1 MRSLCSFLLASLLCA
16 PGFAQTPTASFAE
29 TSGAQASFE
38 QGMEA
43 YRQGRYRAAIEQ
55 FQEADRLAPSPRLS
69 FNVAR
74 AYEQMD
80 DGPHALAA
88 YRDYLRRLPSAENAA
103 ETSIRIS
110 ELELE
115 LQKTGVQQLSVMAT
129 PPGATVIIDD
139 ISRGV
144 APWTGELSPG
154 SHRLLLRLRGYSDFS
169 QSFEL
174 PARHAIDLVASLVAL
189 APTPAPSAPS
199 LAAQPPAL
207 QDAPGPRWW
216 TWALF
221 GSSAALLLGSGAFE
235 LSRRSYEHSA
245 SRNDEQ
251 IPASEAYD
259 SMRSRMIAA
268 RVLLGAGALLG
279 AAGGVSL
286 YFDLR
291 PSRGAPD
298 TASTRWSL
306 ACASGE
312 CLALARGSW

>member
-1 MRSLCSFLLASLLCA
+1 
-16 PGFAQTPTASFAE
+16 
-29 TSGAQASFE
+29 
-38 QGMEA
+38 MEA
-43 YRQGRYRAAIEQ
+43 YREGRYRAAIEH

-88 YRDYLRRLPSAENAA
+88 YRDYLRRLPRAENAA

-115 LQKTGVQQLSVMAT
+115 LQKTGVQQLSVIAT
-129 PPGATVIIDD
+129 PPGATVILDD
-139 ISRGV
+139 VPRGV

-154 SHRLLLRLRGYSDFS
+154 VHRLLLRLRGYGDFS

-174 PARHAIDLVASLVAL
+174 PARHAIDLLPTL
-189 APTPAPSAPS
+189 APFASSPASPAVSP
-199 LAAQPPAL
+199 PPAL
-207 QDAPGPRWW
+207 LALHDAPGPRWW

-221 GSSAALLLGSGAFE
+221 GGSAALLLGSGALE
-235 LSRRSYEHSA
+235 LSRRSAEQSA
-245 SRNDEQ
+245 SHSQVQ
-251 IPASEAYD
+251 IPAGEAYD
-259 SMRSRMIAA
+259 TMHSRMIAA
-268 RVLLGAGALLG
+268 RVLLGSGVLMG

-291 PSRGAPD
+291 PSRRSPHS
-298 TASTRWSL
+298 ASPRWSL
-306 ACASGE
+306 ACAGAE
-312 CLALARGSW
+312 CLALAAGTW

>member
-1 MRSLCSFLLASLLCA
+1 LRSLRSFLLASLLCA
-16 PGFAQTPTASFAE
+16 PGFAQAPSATLAE
-29 TSGAQASFE
+29 TSGARASFE

-43 YRQGRYRAAIEQ
+43 YRQGRYRAAIEH
-55 FQEADRLAPSPRLS
+55 FQEADRLAPSARLS

-88 YRDYLRRLPSAENAA
+88 YRDYLRRSPGAENAA
-103 ETSIRIS
+103 ETSIRVS

-115 LQKTGVQQLSVMAT
+115 LQKTGVQQLSVIAT

-139 ISRGV
+139 VSRGV

-154 SHRLLLRLRGYSDFS
+154 PHRLLLRLRGYNDHG

-174 PARHAIDLVASLVAL
+174 PARHAIDLLATLVAI
-189 APTPAPSAPS
+189 APSPPPPAPAP
-199 LAAQPPAL
+199 LAVQN
-207 QDAPGPRWW
+207 APGPRWW

-221 GSSAALLLGSGAFE
+221 GGSAALLLGSGALE
-235 LSRRSYEHSA
+235 LSRRSYEHRA
-245 SRNDEQ
+245 SHDDEQ
-251 IPASEAYD
+251 IPASQAYD
-259 SMRSRMIAA
+259 TMHSRMIAA
-268 RVLLGAGALLG
+268 RVLLGAGVAMG

-291 PSRGAPD
+291 RRSPD
-298 TASTRWSL
+298 TASTGWGL
-306 ACASGE
+306 ACAGGE

>member
-1 MRSLCSFLLASLLCA
+1 LRSLRSFLLASLLCA
-16 PGFAQTPTASFAE
+16 PGFAQTPTATLAE
-29 TSGAQASFE
+29 TSGAKASFE

-88 YRDYLRRLPSAENAA
+88 YRDYLRRSPAAENAA

-115 LQKTGVQQLSVMAT
+115 LQKTGVQQLSVIAT

-139 ISRGV
+139 VSRGV

-154 SHRLLLRLRGYSDFS
+154 SHRLLLRLRGYSDHS

-174 PARHAIDLVASLVAL
+174 PARHAIDVVSTLTAL
-189 APTPAPSAPS
+189 APVPAPA
-199 LAAQPPAL
+199 PPAPPAM

-221 GSSAALLLGSGAFE
+221 GGSTALLLGSGALE
-235 LSRRSYEHSA
+235 LSRRSYENRA
-245 SRNDEQ
+245 SHDEEQ
-251 IPASEAYD
+251 IPSSQAYET
-259 SMRSRMIAA
+259 MRSRMIAA
-268 RVLLGAGALLG
+268 RVVLGTGVLMGAV
-279 AAGGVSL
+279 GGVSL

-291 PSRGAPD
+291 PGPSPHA
-298 TASTRWSL
+298 ASTGWSL
-306 ACASGE
+306 ACSSGE